1 MLLAALA
8 LVIGGIMM
16 TKIRETNDIY
26 APKSYL
32 ASLQSRPRN
41 VYSY

>member
-8 LVIGGIMM
+8 FAVGGLMM
-16 TKIRETNDIY
+16 TRLRATSELY
-26 APKSYL
+26 APKGYMT
-32 ASLQSRPRN
+32 SLQSRPRN

>member
-8 LVIGGIMM
+8 LAIGGIMM
-16 TKIRETNDIY
+16 TKFRETEELY
-26 APKSYL
+26 APKAYL
-32 ASLQSRPRN
+32 STLQSRPRN